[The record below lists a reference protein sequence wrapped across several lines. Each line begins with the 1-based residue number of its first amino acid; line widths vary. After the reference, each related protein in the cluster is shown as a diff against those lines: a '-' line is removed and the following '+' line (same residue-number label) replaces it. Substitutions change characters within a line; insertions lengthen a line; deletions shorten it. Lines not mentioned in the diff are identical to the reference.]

1 MNSYDVP
8 GKKLFLARIGGF
20 KYLLSMKNSL
30 LLLTLGL
37 VYLVQFAVAVPTT
50 FGGGGF
56 AQNHKA
62 PSPLDGMDLTSTMLA
77 AATWSGESNLP
88 GEWIQEAVIGGT
100 TVSQLY
106 GKPKMFGRDVLLL
119 RAWHR
124 GNVLESLEATFVD
137 AGSYFGFFNEQ
148 LPKGLTKKQKRD
160 EIQTRT
166 AISQEKFSILYKETL
181 AAVEK
186 AIDLETNATSSPAK
200 VGHSRVLRAQPLE
213 WKKDNISVRLLAS
226 DQRLIRVT
234 LQPQS
239 MTSSNWMD
247 RSLIKET
254 SHQRLDRLAACVVH
268 RNDDA
273 VAITGLQPIEQGWQP
288 YCGLSALGMVA
299 RYFGMQVDE
308 AWLAAAGGFQN
319 TGSANGSKMLELYNA
334 VAAEAGFGLNR
345 QSKLDEMAMRHAIDS
360 GLPVIVWRRYSQERD
375 IVHSKFMVA
384 LSKSPNAIL
393 PDPNDAQERASWPS
407 SSNPSAPLHASV
419 VCGYQPDRKEVLFL
433 DSWSGKD
440 VPRRMRIEEL
450 ADTTYLCF
458 IFKP

>member
-1 MNSYDVP
+1 MR
-8 GKKLFLARIGGF
+8 K
-20 KYLLSMKNSL
+20 L
-30 LLLTLGL
+30 LLPLALALAG
-37 VYLVQFAVAVPTT
+37 LVQFAGAIPTT
-50 FGGGGF
+50 VGGGGPLG
-56 AQNHKA
+56 QNRKA
-62 PSPLDGMDLTSTMLA
+62 PSPLDGMDLTGTMLA
-77 AATWSGESNLP
+77 AATWSGESKLP
-88 GEWIQEAVIGGT
+88 GEWIQEAVIGGS
-100 TVSQLY
+100 TVSRLY
-106 GKPKMFGRDVLLL
+106 GMPKMFGSDVLQL

-148 LPKGLTKKQKRD
+148 LPKGLTKKQKRE

-166 AISQEKFSILYKETL
+166 AASQEKFSILYKETL
-181 AAVEK
+181 ATVEK
-186 AIDLETNATSSPAK
+186 SIELETNATAATAK
-200 VGHSRVLRAQPLE
+200 VGHARVLRAQPLE

-247 RSLIKET
+247 RSLTSET
-254 SHQRLDRLAACVVH
+254 PRQRLDRLATCVVH
-268 RNDDA
+268 RNDGT
-273 VAITGLQPIEQGWQP
+273 VEITGLQPIEQGWQP

-334 VAAEAGFGLNR
+334 VAAEAGFGVNR
-345 QSKLDEMAMRHAIDS
+345 QSKLDETAMRRAIDS

-375 IVHSKFMVA
+375 VVHNKFMVA
-384 LSKSPNAIL
+384 MSKSPDATL
-393 PDPNDAQERASWPS
+393 PDPNDPHERASWPS
-407 SSNPSAPLHASV
+407 SNNPSAPLHASV

-433 DSWSGKD
+433 DSWTGKD

-450 ADTTYLCF
+450 VGTTYLCF